1 MALKL
6 LSFQKYSNLGLL
18 ARSSNLIVCHNSRS
32 EPHLRNLSQLAG
44 ASHPKLAQDAV
55 DFTAAINDFKRNG
68 MALLPLKIDPDFVEK
83 SKDICFDA
91 WKDALK
97 RAKIIRGHDMKVG
110 MEFGFQ
116 EFVARAQGRYDMHW
130 MVNGEKHFLDQENVL
145 SKFMPFVHAILGKVY
160 ESFLINLDNQLKV
173 FSKL

>member
-6 LSFQKYSNLGLL
+6 LSFQKYSNLGPLSRNIKL
-18 ARSSNLIVCHNSRS
+18 NVCQVASSRS
-32 EPHLRNLSQLAG
+32 HIRNLSQLSG

-83 SKDICFDA
+83 SKEICFDA

-130 MVNGEKHFLDQENVL
+130 MVNGEEHFLDQENVL
-145 SKFMPFVHAILGKVY
+145 SKFMPFVHAILGKVHKC
-160 ESFLINLDNQLKV
+160 FLINLDNLFNKA
-173 FSKL
+173 